1 MAAAPPG
8 ATIRIERWH
17 LRPPPDGDTTM
28 DKFARRIWFER
39 LCDLRDA
46 YGRLGRED
54 KTSAI
59 SIEAMIARS
68 RTLMAREESPLV
80 AILEQEQR
88 TA

>member
-1 MAAAPPG
+1 
-8 ATIRIERWH
+8 
-17 LRPPPDGDTTM
+17 M
-28 DKFARRIWFER
+28 DKFARRVWFER

-54 KTSAI
+54 TTSAI

-68 RTLMAREESPLV
+68 RTLMNRAESPLV
-80 AILEQEQR
+80 APIEQEQR

>member
-1 MAAAPPG
+1 M
-8 ATIRIERWH
+8 
-17 LRPPPDGDTTM
+17 M
-28 DKFARRIWFER
+28 DKYTRRVWFER

-54 KTSAI
+54 TTTVI

-68 RTLMAREESPLV
+68 RRLMSRAESPLV
-80 AILEQEQR
+80 ATVEEERR

>member
-1 MAAAPPG
+1 
-8 ATIRIERWH
+8 
-17 LRPPPDGDTTM
+17 M
-28 DKFARRIWFER
+28 DKYTRRVWFER

-54 KTSAI
+54 TTSVI

-68 RTLMAREESPLV
+68 RHLMIRAESPLV
-80 AILEQEQR
+80 ATLEEERR

>member
-1 MAAAPPG
+1 M
-8 ATIRIERWH
+8 
-17 LRPPPDGDTTM
+17 M
-28 DKFARRIWFER
+28 DKYTRRVWFER

-54 KTSAI
+54 TTSVI

-68 RTLMAREESPLV
+68 RRLMSRAESPLV
-80 AILEQEQR
+80 ATLEEERR

>member
-1 MAAAPPG
+1 M
-8 ATIRIERWH
+8 
-17 LRPPPDGDTTM
+17 M
-28 DKFARRIWFER
+28 DKYTRRVWFER

-54 KTSAI
+54 TTSVI

-68 RTLMAREESPLV
+68 RRLMSRAESPLV
-80 AILEQEQR
+80 AAVEEERR

>member
-1 MAAAPPG
+1 
-8 ATIRIERWH
+8 
-17 LRPPPDGDTTM
+17 M
-28 DKFARRIWFER
+28 DKYTRRVWFER

-54 KTSAI
+54 TTTVI

-68 RTLMAREESPLV
+68 RRLMSRAESPLV
-80 AILEQEQR
+80 ATVEEERR